1 MKVLVVVA
9 HPDDE
14 VLGCGGT
21 IAKHSSKGDTVKS
34 IIVAEGITSRDNI
47 RKTDLRKKELEK
59 LKLHSLKAAKILG
72 IKSTNFLD
80 LPDNRLDS
88 LHLIDITKK
97 IEQHVIKF
105 KPDIIYTHHYG
116 DLNIDHRTVHNAV
129 ITACRPFSSSHFI
142 KKILTFENP
151 SSTEWQSLSFNSY
164 FKPNYFEN
172 IETHI
177 NKKIKAM
184 KEYKTE
190 LKKWPHTR
198 SLEFLNILAK
208 FRGAI
213 SGLKYAEAFFAER
226 IINHKK

>member
-21 IAKHSSKGDTVKS
+21 IAKHSSEGDTVKS

-47 RKTDLRKKELEK
+47 RKTDFRKKELEK

-72 IKSTNFLD
+72 IKSTYFLD

-88 LHLIDITKK
+88 LDLIDITKK
-97 IEQHVIKF
+97 IEQHVLKF

-129 ITACRPFSSSHFI
+129 MTACRPFSSYFI

-226 IINHKK
+226 IINIKK

>member
-1 MKVLVVVA
+1 MKILVVVA

-21 IAKHSSKGDTVKS
+21 IAKHSSNGDTVNS
-34 IIVAEGITSRDNI
+34 IIVAEGLTSRDNI

-72 IKSTNFLD
+72 IKSTHFFD

-88 LHLIDITKK
+88 VDLIDITKK
-97 IEQHVIKF
+97 IEQYVFKL

-129 ITACRPFSSSHFI
+129 MTACRPFSSHFI

-177 NKKIKAM
+177 NKKIRAM
-184 KEYKTE
+184 KQYKTE

-208 FRGAI
+208 FRGSI
-213 SGLKYAEAFFAER
+213 SGLKYAEAFFVER
-226 IINHKK
+226 IINNKK